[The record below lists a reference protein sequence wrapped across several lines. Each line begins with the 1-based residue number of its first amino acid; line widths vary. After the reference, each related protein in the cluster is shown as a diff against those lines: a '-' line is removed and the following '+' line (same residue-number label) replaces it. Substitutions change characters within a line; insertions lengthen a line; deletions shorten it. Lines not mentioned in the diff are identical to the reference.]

1 MRDRSNIGRTDH
13 VTAERTD
20 WTFAARLALAGL
32 QIHLQTMHPRIVL
45 ASSSR
50 YRKDLLDRLRVP
62 YVTDTPD
69 IDESPLPGEP
79 PAHTAERL
87 SLCKARAVAQRHPGA
102 IVIGSDQVADL
113 DGTPIGKAGS
123 HAAAVAQLV
132 TLRGRTVRFHSG
144 IAVLDGRNGHVQA
157 ACVDTEVTFRELDH
171 GAIEAYVAIE
181 QPYDCA
187 GSAKIESLGI
197 CLVESVRGDDPT
209 ALIGLPLIRLT
220 AMLANIGIALP
231 WQD

>member
-1 MRDRSNIGRTDH
+1 
-13 VTAERTD
+13 
-20 WTFAARLALAGL
+20 
-32 QIHLQTMHPRIVL
+32 MHPRIVL

-62 YVTDTPD
+62 FFTDTPD
-69 IDESPLPGEP
+69 VDESPLPGEL

-87 SLCKARAVAQRHPGA
+87 SLRKARAVAQRHPDA

-113 DGTPIGKAGS
+113 DGIPIGKAGN

-132 TLRGRTVRFHSG
+132 MLRGRTVRFHSG
-144 IAVLDGRNGHVQA
+144 IAVLDGRSGHTQA
-157 ACVDTEVTFRELDH
+157 ACIGTDVTFREADH
-171 GAIEAYVAIE
+171 STIEAYVAIE

>member
-1 MRDRSNIGRTDH
+1 
-13 VTAERTD
+13 
-20 WTFAARLALAGL
+20 
-32 QIHLQTMHPRIVL
+32 MHPRIVL

-62 YVTDTPD
+62 YITDTPD
-69 IDESPLPGEP
+69 IDESPLPGES

-87 SLCKARAVAQRHPGA
+87 SLSKARAVAPRHPGA

-113 DGTPIGKAGS
+113 DGTPIGKAGG

-132 TLRGRTVRFHSG
+132 ALRGRTVRFHSG
-144 IAVLDGRNGHVQA
+144 IAVLDGRSGHVQA
-157 ACVDTEVTFRELDH
+157 ACVDTDVTFRELDH
-171 GAIEAYVAIE
+171 RTIETYVTIE

-220 AMLANIGIALP
+220 TMLAHIGVALP
-231 WQD
+231 GMD